1 MLEGRSRKSIK
12 NSKSKI
18 KKKSKKQER
27 ITTKYSNDDKKKRK
41 KKMKEGVKADD
52 GTMDTLSRITQE
64 LPRYN
69 WLEEKIR
76 NGENK
81 TPIMARYLQC
91 LTLTS
96 NELKILT

>member
-27 ITTKYSNDDKKKRK
+27 LTTKDDDKKKRK
-41 KKMKEGVKADD
+41 KKMKEGVRADD

-76 NGENK
+76 NGGENK
-81 TPIMARYLQC
+81 TPIMTRYLQC

>member
-12 NSKSKI
+12 NSRSKI

-27 ITTKYSNDDKKKRK
+27 LTTKDDKKKRK

-76 NGENK
+76 NGGENK
-81 TPIMARYLQC
+81 TPIMTRYLQC

>member
-27 ITTKYSNDDKKKRK
+27 LTTKDDDKKKRK

-81 TPIMARYLQC
+81 TPIMTRYLQC